1 MLLITLYAVIA
12 LVLVPLLFVASQWVN
27 HDHLHLR
34 RTRWTYA
41 LLAGL
46 FWPVLLIGLAQFTA
60 LVAMRQAAGRNAG
73 LAADSTLVTGPIGG
87 IRPWT
92 AAH

>member
-12 LVLVPLLFVASQWVN
+12 TVLVPLFFVASQWVN
-27 HDHLHLR
+27 HDHRHLR
-34 RTRWTYA
+34 RTRWAYA
-41 LLAGL
+41 LVAGL
-46 FWPVLLIGLAQFTA
+46 LWPVLLIGLAQFTA
-60 LVAMRQAAGRNAG
+60 LVAMRQAAGRTAG
-73 LAADSTLVTGPIGG
+73 LGTDSTLLTGPISR